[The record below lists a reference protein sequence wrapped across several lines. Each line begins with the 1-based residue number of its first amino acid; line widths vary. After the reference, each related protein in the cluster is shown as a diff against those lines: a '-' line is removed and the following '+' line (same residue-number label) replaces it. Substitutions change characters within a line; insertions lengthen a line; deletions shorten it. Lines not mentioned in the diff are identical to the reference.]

1 MNKSYLLTMLLMFG
15 NYGICQPLPPDP
27 LPDCP
32 GIQRIG
38 TQHSDGY
45 LTQYWVNGYGV
56 NNDGCEGLSIQVSG
70 QMQPDDFAYAIV
82 DIDQFSQATPEEVD
96 FSIDLTDVFQSL
108 SIPHNVTV
116 VQLHSSNVLIGELI
130 LRKSTNPAATA
141 GTGKPNQQTTSAE
154 MWAVKIIWYSGSITD
169 VTVDS
174 FLFDGNDVV
183 EFNYI
188 WDDSVISMPVS
199 MVSLGENKTSVN
211 PYTIDGVGPTA
222 NANFTG
228 EVTIMYLGL
237 ISSEILLLDDD
248 EIKFDLSLNQD
259 INPL

>member
-1 MNKSYLLTMLLMFG
+1 MFG
-15 NYGICQPLPPDP
+15 NYGICQVLPPDP
-27 LPDCP
+27 LPDCS

-38 TQHSDGY
+38 AQHSDGY
-45 LTQYWVNGYGV
+45 LTRYWVNGYGV

-82 DIDQFSQATPEEVD
+82 DIDQFSQITPEEVD

-108 SIPHNVTV
+108 PIPYNVTV
-116 VQLHSSNVLIGELI
+116 VQLHSSNALIGELI
-130 LRKSTNPAATA
+130 LRKSTNPASTA
-141 GTGKPNQQTTSAE
+141 GAGAGKTNQQTTSAE
-154 MWAVKIIWYSGSITD
+154 MWVVKIIWYSGSLTD

-174 FLFDGNDVV
+174 FLFGGNDVV

-211 PYTIDGVGPTA
+211 PYTIDGVGFTG

-228 EVTIMYLGL
+228 EATIMYLGL
-237 ISSEILLLDDD
+237 ISSEVLLLDGD
-248 EIKFDLSLNQD
+248 ELKFDLSRLNQD
-259 INPL
+259 INPM